1 MKVFLGGTCTGWK
14 WRDKLQPLLKCDYY
28 NPIVKNWSE
37 EDRLR
42 EVHERET
49 SDYVL
54 YGITNDIKGVYS
66 IAEIVDDSN
75 KRPEK
80 TLFLNLYQEDEREFT
95 KQMSH
100 SLKAVE
106 KLLEENRAK
115 CFDSI
120 EDAAEFLNR
129 KLEAELLNDSVE
141 SLDNNKEPEVE
152 NDYK

>member
-80 TLFLNLYQEDEREFT
+80 TLFLNLYQEDERKST
-95 KQMSH
+95 KQMSR

-129 KLEAELLNDSVE
+129 KLEAE
-141 SLDNNKEPEVE
+141 